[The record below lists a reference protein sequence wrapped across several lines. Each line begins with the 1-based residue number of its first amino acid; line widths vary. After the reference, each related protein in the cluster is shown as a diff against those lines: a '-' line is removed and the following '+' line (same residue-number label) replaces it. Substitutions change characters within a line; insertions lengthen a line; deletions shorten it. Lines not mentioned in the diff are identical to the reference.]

1 MRTIEQDKRLI
12 AFCDAAINTL
22 IDEALK
28 TARPLPSLDLCAVN
42 EARKHLTAVRELAR
56 RRWERTANAPD

>member
-22 IDEALK
+22 IDE
-28 TARPLPSLDLCAVN
+28 TSTMQQTPPSLDLCALN
-42 EARKHLTAVRELAR
+42 EARKHLTAAGELAR
-56 RRWERTANAPD
+56 RRLERMPNAPD